1 MIDNKNILRVISKI
15 IKIYSG
21 SDIPLRVAQYL
32 TYRCNLNCVFCARNS
47 IKSEEL
53 NTSQII
59 NCIREFRALGTE
71 FWGFN
76 GGEPLLREDIGNLI
90 SVCKKFNI
98 KTSMST
104 NGTLIPERMND
115 IRDLDLILLSIDG
128 PQAIHNKIR
137 GENAFERTI
146 RGIEALERNNKK
158 FIIVSV
164 INQDNIPYL
173 GEILDM
179 AEYYNCPCEFQ
190 PIFMHHSD
198 IQKKAVRYIPDQ
210 MRSVAE
216 YLIRQKK
223 SGRPVA
229 NSYSFLN
236 KIKEYP
242 NSKGGYCWAKRFFC
256 VITPNGMVYPCCVII
271 SHENFYN
278 SGIEMGWKNAYRVLP
293 EMKHCEGCFLFDY
306 SEYNIILNNPFFHS
320 FRMLRN
326 LTKRTWISS

>member
-1 MIDNKNILRVISKI
+1 MIDRKNIIRIIGKI

-21 SDIPLRVAQYL
+21 SDVPLRVAQYL
-32 TYRCNLNCVFCARNS
+32 TYRCNLNCGFCARNS

-53 NTSQII
+53 NTKQII
-59 NCIREFRALGTE
+59 SCIKEFRSLGTE

-90 SVCKKFNI
+90 SVCRKLNMR
-98 KTSMST
+98 TSMST
-104 NGTLIPERMND
+104 NGILIPERMND
-115 IRDLDLILLSIDG
+115 IRDLDLISVSIDG
-128 PQAIHNKIR
+128 PEAIHNKIR
-137 GENAFERTI
+137 GETAYQRTI
-146 RGIEALERNNKK
+146 TGIETLQRNNKK

-164 INQDNIPYL
+164 INQDNLLYL
-173 GEILDM
+173 GEILKI

-190 PIFMHHSD
+190 PIFMHRSD
-198 IQKKAVRYIPDQ
+198 IQKKAVKYIPSQ
-210 MRSVAE
+210 MRDVAE

-256 VITPNGMVYPCCVII
+256 VITPNGMVYLCCVII
-271 SHENFYN
+271 SDENLYN
-278 SGIEMGWKNAYRVLP
+278 SGIEIGWKNAYRALI
-293 EMKHCEGCFLFDY
+293 EMKDCKGCFLFDY
-306 SEYNIILNNPFFHS
+306 SEYNLILDRPLSS
-320 FRMLRN
+320 FCRIGMN
-326 LTKRTWISS
+326 LLKRTWISA